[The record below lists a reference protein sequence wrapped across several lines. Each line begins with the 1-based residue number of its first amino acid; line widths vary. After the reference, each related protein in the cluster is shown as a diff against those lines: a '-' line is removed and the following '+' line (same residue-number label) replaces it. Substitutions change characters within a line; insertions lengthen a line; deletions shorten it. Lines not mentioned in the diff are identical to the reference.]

1 MFSTTTTT
9 TTTTTITHRTLSA
22 PTPYLVMA
30 STAAHTHDPVTAL
43 TSPPSGANTIR
54 SQDASPFFRLPT
66 ELQVAILK
74 CCSFHDLKRLQAT
87 CKAIKALLDADA
99 FAGALFRP
107 TAHALT
113 RKELISY
120 YQRHMGDTGRVPE
133 ACVSM
138 HPCILNASSL
148 YDHEIAY
155 GHSPC
160 CVPHAWMRHFDGTTV
175 GDECATSPPVREAT
189 VVLHSLFTLRSVDDT
204 LQHTPVRVKHIMNTM
219 AKLQKKWMAMDR
231 SALDRCKVQ
240 LYGYDMDE
248 LWGDGPVPALSSN
261 GTLRV
266 VVRVDDLYGP
276 DDEGDCYDEVCFG
289 DHDDCYWRKG

>member
-1 MFSTTTTT
+1 
-9 TTTTTITHRTLSA
+9 
-22 PTPYLVMA
+22 MA

-43 TSPPSGANTIR
+43 TSPPSGASTIR
-54 SQDASPFFRLPT
+54 SQDASPFLRLPT

-74 CCSFHDLKRLQAT
+74 CCSFRDLKRLQAT

-120 YQRHMGDTGRVPE
+120 YQRHMGDTGQAP
-133 ACVSM
+133 AGCVRM
-138 HPCILNASSL
+138 HPCILNASSS

-175 GDECATSPPVREAT
+175 GDECATSPPVRKAT
-189 VVLHSLFTLRSVDDT
+189 VVLQSRTAWRSVDDT
-204 LQHTPVRVKHIMNTM
+204 LQHTPVRVKHIMKTM
-219 AKLQKKWMAMDR
+219 AKLQKKWKAMYC
-231 SALDRCKVQ
+231 SALDRYEAK

-261 GTLRV
+261 GTLRIV
-266 VVRVDDLYGP
+266 VTADELYGT
-276 DDEGDCYDEVCFG
+276 DEEGNSYDEECFG
-289 DHDDCYWRKG
+289 DDDDCYWGEG